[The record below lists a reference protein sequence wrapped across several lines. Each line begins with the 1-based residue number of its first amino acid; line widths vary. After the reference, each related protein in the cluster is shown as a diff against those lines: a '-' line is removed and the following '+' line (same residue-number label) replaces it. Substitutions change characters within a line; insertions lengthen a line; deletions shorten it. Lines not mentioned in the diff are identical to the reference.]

1 MAIEAPLS
9 KHRRNNLIIYI
20 AICVAFA
27 LWFGYDGYLNA
38 KFKEEHTQNGRADGT
53 LIFNQWAPPFLLGA
67 AMLLG
72 LYLFKIRDSK
82 IVADD
87 TSLVIRGGRRIPYD
101 AIEKIDKTYFDS
113 KGYFVITYKD
123 QSGTEIDH
131 KISDRKYDN
140 LGPILDHLVA
150 KIT

>member
-9 KHRRNNLIIYI
+9 KHKRNNFIIYI
-20 AICVAFA
+20 VVCVAFA

-38 KFKEEHTQNGRADGT
+38 DFKEKHTQDGKADST
-53 LIFNQWAPPFLLGA
+53 LVFNQWAPPFLLGA
-67 AMLLG
+67 AVLLG
-72 LYLFKIRDSK
+72 AYLFKIRDRK
-82 IVADD
+82 IVAGDA
-87 TSLVIRGGRRIPYD
+87 SLVIDGGKDIPYD

-123 QSGTEIDH
+123 QSGKEIDH
-131 KISDRKYDN
+131 TISSRKYDS
-140 LGPILDHLVA
+140 LGPVLDHLVA